1 MLSRTE
7 FENCLEAS
15 QLALHVEDITCIPS
29 RSLNVPPH
37 LHLVLPLC
45 RSGML
50 SRTEFKNCLKAA
62 KLGLTRKDINL
73 IMSTVD
79 ANKDGS
85 ISYEEFVP
93 ICFQVQGRG
102 V

>member
-1 MLSRTE
+1 MLSRTK
-7 FENCLEAS
+7 FKNCLKAAK
-15 QLALHVEDITCIPS
+15 LALHVRKYLISPHSSI
-29 RSLNVPPH
+29 VPPR
-37 LHLVLPLC
+37 LPLVPPTH

-93 ICFQVQGRG
+93 ICFQVQGSG

>member
-1 MLSRTE
+1 
-7 FENCLEAS
+7 
-15 QLALHVEDITCIPS
+15 
-29 RSLNVPPH
+29 
-37 LHLVLPLC
+37 
-45 RSGML
+45 ML

-93 ICFQVQGRG
+93 ICFQVHGRRCKASG
-102 V
+102 EGLWISQL